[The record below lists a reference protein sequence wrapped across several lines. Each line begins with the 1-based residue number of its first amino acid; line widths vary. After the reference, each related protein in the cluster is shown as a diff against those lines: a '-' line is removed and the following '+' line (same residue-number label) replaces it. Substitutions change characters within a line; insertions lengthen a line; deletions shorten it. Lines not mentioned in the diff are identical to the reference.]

1 MALNYDKVIKGNLKP
16 LHNRVIVADMHFGEQ
31 RTKGG
36 LIIKDDDGKTM
47 GIHPRWGRV
56 YKKGPENVDAY
67 DVGDWVLVEH
77 GRWTRSF
84 KVDDGEEIN
93 ELRMVETESI
103 MGWAKEKPKDDIIL
117 GKEYK
122 DGESATIDP
131 SSFINI

>member
-1 MALNYDKVIKGNLKP
+1 
-16 LHNRVIVADMHFGEQ
+16 
-31 RTKGG
+31 
-36 LIIKDDDGKTM
+36 M

-56 YKKGPENVDAY
+56 YKKGPENTDEYEVN
-67 DVGDWVLVEH
+67 DWVLVEH

-84 KVDDGEEIN
+84 NVDDGEETN

-103 MGWAKEKPKDDIIL
+103 IGWSKEKPKDDIIF